1 MFGDIFNAQF
11 VASSIRIAIP
21 LALAGLGGVFS
32 ERSGVINIGLEGMI
46 LTGAFTA
53 VAVTNFSG
61 NPWVGVLGAILVG
74 ILLGLIHAVTCI
86 TFKAN
91 QIVSGVAINLFAS
104 GITVFFSWLLFGET
118 QIMAKSNLPI
128 WGLPLSSTGEG
139 STFARN
145 IIVMFA
151 HYSPL
156 VYLTIV
162 IIILSHLIL
171 YKTPFGLRLRS
182 VGEYPQAADTMGVN
196 IIKMRFIAVMTSGA
210 LAGLAGSFLSLE
222 QAHFFVKE
230 MSGGRGFIALAAM
243 IFGKWTPL
251 GTAGAALL
259 FGVGEALAM
268 RLQGVLAIPVQF
280 IHMVPYLLA
289 IFVLV
294 SAIGRATPPAWNSL
308 RKRNRVENK
317 KY

>member
-21 LALAGLGGVFS
+21 LALAGLGGLFS
-32 ERSGVINIGLEGMI
+32 ERSGVVNIGLEGMI
-46 LTGAFTA
+46 LTGAFA
-53 VAVTNFSG
+53 AIAVTNFSG
-61 NPWVGVLGAILVG
+61 NPWVGVLGAIFIGV
-74 ILLGLIHAVTCI
+74 LLGLIHAITCI

-104 GITVFFSWLLFGET
+104 GITVFFSWLLFSET

-128 WGLPLSSTGEG
+128 WGLPLPGIEEG
-139 STFARN
+139 SAFARN
-145 IIVMFA
+145 IIIIFA

-156 VYLTIV
+156 VYVT
-162 IIILSHLIL
+162 IIIYVLSHIIL
-171 YKTPFGLRLRS
+171 FKTPFGLRLRS

-196 IIKMRFIAVMTSGA
+196 IIKMRYIAVITSGA
-210 LAGLAGSFLSLE
+210 LAGLAGSFISLE

-259 FGVGEALAM
+259 FGIGEALAM

-294 SAIGRATPPAWNSL
+294 SAIGRATPPAASGIPYE
-308 RKRNRVENK
+308 KEIG
-317 KY
+317 

>member
-1 MFGDIFNAQF
+1 MFGEIFNADF
-11 VASSIRIAIP
+11 MASSIRIAIP
-21 LALAGLGGVFS
+21 LALAGLGGLFS
-32 ERSGVINIGLEGMI
+32 ERSGVINIALEGMM

-53 VAVTNFSG
+53 VAATNFTQ
-61 NPWVGVLGAILVG
+61 NPWFGVLAAILVG
-74 ILLGLIHAVTCI
+74 IFLGLIHAITCI

-104 GITVFFSWLLFGET
+104 GITVFFCWLLFNET
-118 QIMAKSNLPI
+118 QIMAKKSLPV
-128 WGLPLSSTGEG
+128 WGFSIPKIGEG
-139 STFARN
+139 SAFLRN

-156 VYLTIV
+156 VYLTIIIFV
-162 IIILSHLIL
+162 LSHIILF
-171 YKTPFGLRLRS
+171 KTPFGLRLRS
-182 VGEYPQAADTMGVN
+182 VGEYPQAADTLGVN
-196 IIKMRFIAVMTSGA
+196 IVKMRYIAVLTSGA

-230 MSGGRGFIALAAM
+230 ISGGRGFIALAAM

-259 FGVGEALAM
+259 FGVGEALAI
-268 RLQGVLAIPVQF
+268 RLQGVFAIPVQF
-280 IHMVPYLLA
+280 INMVPYLLA

-294 SAIGRATPPAWNSL
+294 SAIGRATPMAAVGIPYE
-308 RKRNRVENK
+308 KEIG
-317 KY
+317 

>member
-11 VASSIRIAIP
+11 VASSIRVAIP

-32 ERSGVINIGLEGMI
+32 ERSGVINIGLEGMM

-53 VAVTNFSG
+53 VAVTNFAQ
-61 NPWVGVLGAILVG
+61 NPWVGVLSAILVG
-74 ILLGLIHAVTCI
+74 IFLGLIHAITCI

-104 GITVFFSWLLFGET
+104 GITVFFSWLLFNET
-118 QIMAKSNLPI
+118 QIMVKANLPI
-128 WGLPLSSTGEG
+128 WGLPLPSIGEG
-139 STFARN
+139 SAFVRN
-145 IIVMFA
+145 LIVIFA

-156 VYLTIV
+156 VYLTI
-162 IIILSHLIL
+162 IIFILAHLIL
-171 YKTPFGLRLRS
+171 FKTPFGLRLRS

-196 IIKMRFIAVMTSGA
+196 IVKMRYIAVMTSGA

-268 RLQGVLAIPVQF
+268 RLQGVLAVPVQF
-280 IHMVPYLLA
+280 INMVPYLLA

-294 SAIGRATPPAWNSL
+294 SAVGRAVPPAASGVAYE
-308 RKRNRVENK
+308 KEIG
-317 KY
+317 

>member
-1 MFGDIFNAQF
+1 MFGEIFNADF
-11 VASSIRIAIP
+11 MASSVRIAIP
-21 LALAGLGGVFS
+21 LALAGLGGLFS
-32 ERSGVINIGLEGMI
+32 ERSGVINIALEGMM

-53 VAVTNFSG
+53 VAATNFTQ
-61 NPWVGVLGAILVG
+61 NPWFGVLAAILVG
-74 ILLGLIHAVTCI
+74 IFLGLIHAITCI

-104 GITVFFSWLLFGET
+104 GITVFFCWLLFNET
-118 QIMAKSNLPI
+118 QIMAKKSLPV
-128 WGLPLSSTGEG
+128 WGFSIPKIGEG
-139 STFARN
+139 SAFLRN

-156 VYLTIV
+156 VYLTIIIFV
-162 IIILSHLIL
+162 LSHIILF
-171 YKTPFGLRLRS
+171 KTPFGLRLRS
-182 VGEYPQAADTMGVN
+182 VGEYPQAADTLGVN
-196 IIKMRFIAVMTSGA
+196 IVKMRYIAVLTSGA

-230 MSGGRGFIALAAM
+230 ISGGRGFIALAAM

-259 FGVGEALAM
+259 FGVGEALAI
-268 RLQGVLAIPVQF
+268 RLQGVFAIPVQF
-280 IHMVPYLLA
+280 INMVPYLLA

-294 SAIGRATPPAWNSL
+294 SAIGRAIPPSAIGTPYE
-308 RKRNRVENK
+308 KEIG
-317 KY
+317 

>member
-1 MFGDIFNAQF
+1 MFADIFNAQF
-11 VASSIRIAIP
+11 VASSIRVAIP

-32 ERSGVINIGLEGMI
+32 ERSGVINIGLEGMM

-53 VAVTNFSG
+53 VAVTNISQ
-61 NPWVGVLGAILVG
+61 NPWIGLLAAVFIGVF
-74 ILLGLIHAVTCI
+74 LGLIHAIVCV

-118 QIMAKSNLPI
+118 QIMTKSSLPI
-128 WGLPLSSTGEG
+128 WGLPLPNIGEG
-139 STFARN
+139 STFIRN
-145 IIVMFA
+145 MIVMFA

-156 VYLTIV
+156 VYLTI
-162 IIILSHLIL
+162 IIFILSHLIL

-196 IIKMRFIAVMTSGA
+196 IVKMRYIAVMTSGA
-210 LAGLAGSFLSLE
+210 LAGLAGAFLSLE

-230 MSGGRGFIALAAM
+230 ISGGRGFIALAAM
-243 IFGKWTPL
+243 IFGKWTPF

-259 FGVGEALAM
+259 FGFGEALAI
-268 RLQGVLAIPVQF
+268 RLQGVSAVPVQF
-280 IHMVPYLLA
+280 INMVPYLLA

-294 SAIGRATPPAWNSL
+294 SAVGRAIPPAADGIPYE
-308 RKRNRVENK
+308 KEIG
-317 KY
+317 

>member
-11 VASSIRIAIP
+11 VASSIRVAIP

-32 ERSGVINIGLEGMI
+32 ERSGVINIGLEGMM

-53 VAVTNFSG
+53 VAVTNISQ
-61 NPWVGVLGAILVG
+61 NPWIGLLAAVFIGVF
-74 ILLGLIHAVTCI
+74 LGLIHAIVCV

-118 QIMAKSNLPI
+118 QIMTKSSLPI
-128 WGLPLSSTGEG
+128 WGLPLPNIGEG
-139 STFARN
+139 STFIRN
-145 IIVMFA
+145 MIVMFA

-156 VYLTIV
+156 VYLTI
-162 IIILSHLIL
+162 IIFILSHLIL

-196 IIKMRFIAVMTSGA
+196 IVKMRYIAVMTSGA
-210 LAGLAGSFLSLE
+210 LAGLAGAFLSLE

-230 MSGGRGFIALAAM
+230 ISGGRGFIALAAM
-243 IFGKWTPL
+243 IFGKWTPF

-268 RLQGVLAIPVQF
+268 RLQGVLAVPVQF
-280 IHMVPYLLA
+280 INMVPYLLA

-294 SAIGRATPPAWNSL
+294 SAVGRAIPPAADGIPYE
-308 RKRNRVENK
+308 KEIG
-317 KY
+317 

>member
-1 MFGDIFNAQF
+1 MLGDILNAQF
-11 VASSIRIAIP
+11 IASSIRVATP

-32 ERSGVINIGLEGMI
+32 EKSGVVNIGLEGMI
-46 LTGAFTA
+46 LTGAFAA
-53 VAVTNFSG
+53 VAVTNFAQ
-61 NPWVGVLGAILVG
+61 NPWVGVLAAVLVG
-74 ILLGLIHAVTCI
+74 IFLGLIHAITCV

-104 GITVFFSWLLFGET
+104 GITIFFSWLLFGET
-118 QIMAKSNLPI
+118 QIMVKTNLPI
-128 WGLPLSSTGEG
+128 WGLFLPNIGEG
-139 STFARN
+139 STFVRN
-145 IIVMFA
+145 MIVIFV
-151 HYSPL
+151 HHSPL
-156 VYLTIV
+156 VYLTIIIFV
-162 IIILSHLIL
+162 LSHIII

-196 IIKMRFIAVMTSGA
+196 IVNMRYIAVITSGA

-243 IFGKWTPL
+243 IFGKWTPF

-259 FGVGEALAM
+259 FGLGEALAI
-268 RLQGVLAIPVQF
+268 RLQGVAAVPVQF
-280 IHMVPYLLA
+280 INMVPYLLA

-294 SAIGRATPPAWNSL
+294 SAVGRAVPPAASGVPYE
-308 RKRNRVENK
+308 KEII
-317 KY
+317 

>member
-1 MFGDIFNAQF
+1 MFGEIFNAEF
-11 VASSIRIAIP
+11 IASSIRVAIP
-21 LALAGLGGVFS
+21 LALAGLGGTFS
-32 ERSGVINIGLEGMI
+32 EKSGVVNIGLEGMM

-53 VAVTNFSG
+53 IAITNYTQ
-61 NPWVGVLGAILVG
+61 NPWVGVLAAIFVG
-74 ILLGLIHAVTCI
+74 ILLGLIHAITCI

-104 GITVFFSWLLFGET
+104 GITIFFCWLLFDET
-118 QIMAKSNLPI
+118 QIMAKSSLPI
-128 WGLPLSSTGEG
+128 WGLTVPNIGEG
-139 STFARN
+139 STFVRS
-145 IIVMFA
+145 IIIIFA
-151 HYSPL
+151 HHSPL
-156 VYLTIV
+156 VYLTIL
-162 IIILSHLIL
+162 IFILSHLIIF
-171 YKTPFGLRLRS
+171 KTPFGLRLRS

-196 IIKMRFIAVMTSGA
+196 IIKMRYIAVLISGA

-230 MSGGRGFIALAAM
+230 ISGGRGFIALAAM

-259 FGVGEALAM
+259 FGFGEALAM

-294 SAIGRATPPAWNSL
+294 SAIGRAVPPAADGIPYE
-308 RKRNRVENK
+308 KEVG
-317 KY
+317 

>member
-32 ERSGVINIGLEGMI
+32 ERSGVINIGLEGMM

-53 VAVTNFSG
+53 VAVTNISQ
-61 NPWVGVLGAILVG
+61 NPWIGLLAAVFIGVF
-74 ILLGLIHAVTCI
+74 LGLIHAIVCV

-118 QIMAKSNLPI
+118 QIMTKSSLPI
-128 WGLPLSSTGEG
+128 WGLPLPNIGEG
-139 STFARN
+139 STFIRN
-145 IIVMFA
+145 MIVMFA

-156 VYLTIV
+156 VYLTI
-162 IIILSHLIL
+162 IIFILSHLIL

-196 IIKMRFIAVMTSGA
+196 IIKMRYIAVMTSGA
-210 LAGLAGSFLSLE
+210 LAGLAGAFLSLE

-230 MSGGRGFIALAAM
+230 ISGGRGFIALAAM
-243 IFGKWTPL
+243 IFGKWTPF

-259 FGVGEALAM
+259 FGFGEALAI
-268 RLQGVLAIPVQF
+268 RLQGVSAVPVQF
-280 IHMVPYLLA
+280 INMVPYLLA

-294 SAIGRATPPAWNSL
+294 SAVGRAIPPAADGIPYE
-308 RKRNRVENK
+308 KEIG
-317 KY
+317 

>member
-11 VASSIRIAIP
+11 VASSIRVAIP

-32 ERSGVINIGLEGMI
+32 ERSGVVNIGLEGMI

-53 VAVTNFSG
+53 VAVTNFAG

-118 QIMAKSNLPI
+118 QIMVKSSLPI
-128 WGLPLSSTGEG
+128 WGLPLPSIGEG
-139 STFARN
+139 STFVRN
-145 IIVMFA
+145 LIVMFA

-162 IIILSHLIL
+162 IFIMAHLIL
-171 YKTPFGLRLRS
+171 FKTPFGLRLRS

-196 IIKMRFIAVMTSGA
+196 IVKMRYIAVMTSGA

-280 IHMVPYLLA
+280 INMVPYLLA

-294 SAIGRATPPAWNSL
+294 SAVGRAVPPAASGVPYE
-308 RKRNRVENK
+308 KEIG
-317 KY
+317 

>member
-11 VASSIRIAIP
+11 VASSIRVALP

-32 ERSGVINIGLEGMI
+32 ERSGVINIGLEGMM

-53 VAVTNFSG
+53 VAVTNFAG

-104 GITVFFSWLLFGET
+104 GITVFFSWLLFNET
-118 QIMAKSNLPI
+118 QIMAKMSLPI
-128 WGLPLSSTGEG
+128 WGLPLPNIGEG
-139 STFARN
+139 STFVRN

-156 VYLTIV
+156 VYLTI
-162 IIILSHLIL
+162 IIFVLAHIVLF
-171 YKTPFGLRLRS
+171 KTPFGLRLRS
-182 VGEYPQAADTMGVN
+182 VGEYPEAADTVGVN
-196 IIKMRFIAVMTSGA
+196 IVKMRYMAVMTSGA

-230 MSGGRGFIALAAM
+230 MSGGRGYIALAAM

-268 RLQGVLAIPVQF
+268 RLQGVLAVPVQF

-294 SAIGRATPPAWNSL
+294 GAIGRATPPAAIGIPYE
-308 RKRNRVENK
+308 KEIG
-317 KY
+317 

>member
-11 VASSIRIAIP
+11 IASSIRVAIP

-32 ERSGVINIGLEGMI
+32 ERSGVINIGLEGII

-53 VAVTNFSG
+53 IAVTNFSQ
-61 NPWVGVLGAILVG
+61 NPWVGVLAAILVG
-74 ILLGLIHAVTCI
+74 IFLGLIHAITCI

-104 GITVFFSWLLFGET
+104 GITIFLCWLLFGET
-118 QIMAKSNLPI
+118 QIMVKNSLPI
-128 WGLPLSSTGEG
+128 WGLSIPNMGESSILV
-139 STFARN
+139 RN
-145 IIVMFA
+145 IITIFA
-151 HYSPL
+151 HHSPL
-156 VYLTIV
+156 VYLTI
-162 IIILSHLIL
+162 IIFTLSHIILF
-171 YKTPFGLRLRS
+171 KTPFGLRLRS
-182 VGEYPQAADTMGVN
+182 VGEYPQAADSMGVN
-196 IIKMRFIAVMTSGA
+196 IIKIRYIAVMTSGA

-243 IFGKWTPL
+243 VFGKWTPL

-259 FGVGEALAM
+259 FGFGEALSI
-268 RLQGVLAIPVQF
+268 RLQGVTAVPVQF
-280 IHMVPYLLA
+280 INMVPYLLA

-294 SAIGRATPPAWNSL
+294 SAVGRSVSPAADGIPYEKEIG
-308 RKRNRVENK
+308 
-317 KY
+317 

>member
-11 VASSIRIAIP
+11 VASSIRVAIP

-32 ERSGVINIGLEGMI
+32 ERSGVVNIGLEGMI

-53 VAVTNFSG
+53 VAVTNFAG

-74 ILLGLIHAVTCI
+74 ILLGLIHAITCI

-118 QIMAKSNLPI
+118 QIMVKSSLPI
-128 WGLPLSSTGEG
+128 WGLPLPSIGEG
-139 STFARN
+139 STFVRN
-145 IIVMFA
+145 LIEMFA

-162 IIILSHLIL
+162 IFIMAHLIL
-171 YKTPFGLRLRS
+171 FKTPFGLRLRS

-196 IIKMRFIAVMTSGA
+196 IVKMRYIAVMTSGA

-268 RLQGVLAIPVQF
+268 RLQGVLPIPVQF
-280 IHMVPYLLA
+280 INMVPYLLA

-294 SAIGRATPPAWNSL
+294 SAVGRAVPPAASGVPYE
-308 RKRNRVENK
+308 KEIG
-317 KY
+317 

>member
-32 ERSGVINIGLEGMI
+32 ERSGVINIGLEGMM

-53 VAVTNFSG
+53 VAVTNISQ
-61 NPWVGVLGAILVG
+61 NPWIGLLAAVFIGVF
-74 ILLGLIHAVTCI
+74 LGLIHAIVCV

-118 QIMAKSNLPI
+118 QIMTKSSLPI
-128 WGLPLSSTGEG
+128 WGLPLPNIGEG
-139 STFARN
+139 STFIRN
-145 IIVMFA
+145 MIVMFA

-156 VYLTIV
+156 VYLTI
-162 IIILSHLIL
+162 IIFILSHLIL

-196 IIKMRFIAVMTSGA
+196 IVKMRYIAVMTSGA
-210 LAGLAGSFLSLE
+210 LAGLAGAFLSLE

-230 MSGGRGFIALAAM
+230 ISGGRGFIALAAM
-243 IFGKWTPL
+243 IFGKWTPF

-268 RLQGVLAIPVQF
+268 RLQGVLAVPVQF
-280 IHMVPYLLA
+280 INMVPYLLA

-294 SAIGRATPPAWNSL
+294 SAVGRAIPPAADGIPYE
-308 RKRNRVENK
+308 KEIG
-317 KY
+317 

>member
-1 MFGDIFNAQF
+1 MFGDIFNAELI
-11 VASSIRIAIP
+11 ASSIRLAIP
-21 LALAGLGGVFS
+21 LALAGLGGTFS
-32 ERSGVINIGLEGMI
+32 ERSGVINIGLEGMM

-53 VAVTNFSG
+53 IAITNYAQ
-61 NPWVGVLGAILVG
+61 NPWIGIFAAIFVG
-74 ILLGLIHAVTCI
+74 ILLGLIHAITCI

-104 GITVFFSWLLFGET
+104 GITIFFSWLLFDET
-118 QIMAKSNLPI
+118 QIMAKRSLPI
-128 WGLPLSSTGEG
+128 WGLAVPNIGESSTFVR
-139 STFARN
+139 S
-145 IIVMFA
+145 IITIFA
-151 HYSPL
+151 HHSPL

-162 IIILSHLIL
+162 IFILSHLIIF
-171 YKTPFGLRLRS
+171 KTPFGLRLRS

-196 IIKMRFIAVMTSGA
+196 IIKMRYIAVLISGA

-230 MSGGRGFIALAAM
+230 ISGGRGFIALAAM

-259 FGVGEALAM
+259 FGFGEALAM

-294 SAIGRATPPAWNSL
+294 SAIGRAVPPAADGIPYE
-308 RKRNRVENK
+308 KEVG
-317 KY
+317 

>member
-32 ERSGVINIGLEGMI
+32 ERSGVINIGLEGMM

-53 VAVTNFSG
+53 VAVTNISQ
-61 NPWVGVLGAILVG
+61 NPWIGLLAAVFIGVF
-74 ILLGLIHAVTCI
+74 LGLIHAIVCV

-118 QIMAKSNLPI
+118 QIMTKSSLPI
-128 WGLPLSSTGEG
+128 WGLPLPNIGEG
-139 STFARN
+139 STFIRN
-145 IIVMFA
+145 MIVMFA

-156 VYLTIV
+156 VYLTI
-162 IIILSHLIL
+162 IIFILSHLIL

-196 IIKMRFIAVMTSGA
+196 IVKMRYIAVMTSGA
-210 LAGLAGSFLSLE
+210 LAGLAGAFLSLE

-230 MSGGRGFIALAAM
+230 ISGGRGFIALAAM
-243 IFGKWTPL
+243 IFGKWTPF

-259 FGVGEALAM
+259 FGFGEALAI
-268 RLQGVLAIPVQF
+268 RLQGVSAVPVQF
-280 IHMVPYLLA
+280 INMVPYLLA

-294 SAIGRATPPAWNSL
+294 SAVGRAIPPAADGIPYE
-308 RKRNRVENK
+308 KEIG
-317 KY
+317 

>member
-1 MFGDIFNAQF
+1 MFGEIFNADF
-11 VASSIRIAIP
+11 IASSIRVAIP
-21 LALAGLGGVFS
+21 LALAGLGGTFS
-32 ERSGVINIGLEGMI
+32 ERSGVINIGLEGMM

-53 VAVTNFSG
+53 VAVTNFTQ
-61 NPWVGVLGAILVG
+61 NPWVGVLAAIFVG
-74 ILLGLIHAVTCI
+74 ILLGLIHAITCI

-104 GITVFFSWLLFGET
+104 GITIFFCWLLFDET
-118 QIMAKSNLPI
+118 QIMAKSSLPI
-128 WGLPLSSTGEG
+128 WGLAVPNIGEG
-139 STFARN
+139 STFVRS
-145 IIVMFA
+145 IIIIFA
-151 HYSPL
+151 HHSPL

-162 IIILSHLIL
+162 IFILSHLIIF
-171 YKTPFGLRLRS
+171 KTPFGLRLRS

-196 IIKMRFIAVMTSGA
+196 IIKMRYIAVLISGA

-230 MSGGRGFIALAAM
+230 ISGGRGFIALAAM

-259 FGVGEALAM
+259 FGFGEALAM

-294 SAIGRATPPAWNSL
+294 SAIGRAVPPAADGIPYE
-308 RKRNRVENK
+308 KEVG
-317 KY
+317 

>member
-11 VASSIRIAIP
+11 VASSIRVAIP

-32 ERSGVINIGLEGMI
+32 ERSGVINIGLEGMM
-46 LTGAFTA
+46 LTGAFAA
-53 VAVTNFSG
+53 VAATNFSG

-104 GITVFFSWLLFGET
+104 GITVFFSWLLFSET
-118 QIMAKSNLPI
+118 QIMVKSSLPI
-128 WGLPLSSTGEG
+128 WGLPLPSIGEG
-139 STFARN
+139 SAFVRN
-145 IIVMFA
+145 LIVMFA
-151 HYSPL
+151 NYSPL

-162 IIILSHLIL
+162 IFILAHLIL
-171 YKTPFGLRLRS
+171 FKTPFGLRLRS

-196 IIKMRFIAVMTSGA
+196 IIKMRYIAVMTSGA

-259 FGVGEALAM
+259 FGFGEALAI
-268 RLQGVLAIPVQF
+268 RLQGVTAVPVQF
-280 IHMVPYLLA
+280 INMVPYLLA

-294 SAIGRATPPAWNSL
+294 SAIGRATPPAADGIPYE
-308 RKRNRVENK
+308 KEIG
-317 KY
+317 